1 MLAGN
6 CSLGTIYNNN
16 AYNNRLASSIGLGF
30 NGDGDYYL
38 SDYFVQNASFLR
50 CDNISLGYSFDKLFS
65 TSAYNGISGRVY
77 ATVQNPFV
85 ITKYDGLDP
94 EVGSGI
100 DNNIYPRPTT
110 FLLGLSLQF

>member
-1 MLAGN
+1 M
-6 CSLGTIYNNN
+6 GTIFSNG
-16 AYNNRLASSIGLGF
+16 AFGNRPTAAVELGF
-30 NGDGDYYL
+30 NGDGDYYY

-50 CDNISLGYSFDKLFS
+50 CDNISLGYSFDHLFR
-65 TSAYNGISGRVY
+65 TQAYKGINGRIY

-94 EVGSGI
+94 EIGTDSNKNIGL

-110 FLLGLSLQF
+110 FLIGLSLQF